1 MLYYRAGDT
10 ELHREIRNI
19 RAEFF
24 KLSCKHIEI
33 SQMHQNT
40 FRFHCYKKC
49 SMNFGHTSS
58 VIALCVKLVLLT
70 LEMVRSSVDK
80 AEIMEGEKPFVFP
93 SISCF

>member
-1 MLYYRAGDT
+1 
-10 ELHREIRNI
+10 
-19 RAEFF
+19 
-24 KLSCKHIEI
+24 
-33 SQMHQNT
+33 
-40 FRFHCYKKC
+40 
-49 SMNFGHTSS
+49 MNFGHTSS